1 MKKNLLLFLIC
12 TSPVVLGQTLPAD
25 STRRPTGSTVV
36 TPLQSA
42 TVGTP
47 ADTSQRPKP
56 TVSVPARPV
65 PSGSNGG
72 FGQPTNPVSIPGTD
86 TDNGPRGNAKITG
99 VVADSIT
106 GKPVEFASIA
116 LVDPAT
122 KKPLDGAAA
131 DDKGKFTINR
141 VVVGQFDLLVSFVG
155 YKTRTITGVKIE
167 RRGQDLNLGN
177 VTLTPDVRTL
187 KEVNVTGV
195 ASLVEEK
202 VDRLVYNAE
211 KDITVKGG
219 DATDVMRKVPL
230 LSVDLEGNVSLRGS
244 SNVRVLINNKPSTIV
259 ASSVADA
266 LKQIPADMIKT
277 VEVITSP
284 SAKYDA
290 EGSAGIINIVT
301 KKTTLQGATLNVDI
315 GGGNRGSNIG
325 LNGSLRTGKMGFNLG
340 GFGRANYNIKGEFEN
355 TQTTK
360 NASGNNTVTRQTA
373 TTLNQ
378 FVFGQYNLGWD
389 YDINKYNNLTASVR
403 FGVRNGNNLQDN
415 LRTLTTLPTGM
426 LAQGLR
432 NVNTKDNSNTV
443 DANVDYNRTFAKPQ
457 QEFSISAQFSRNN
470 RSNNFVADILN
481 PANSSTLL
489 SRQRNENPSFNQES
503 TIQIDYQTPLS
514 KTQLIEF
521 GGKGILR
528 KVNSDFK
535 YYFSPSETAPEQTD
549 PTRQANALNYE
560 QDIAATYLSYTVSTK
575 NKYTVKAGA
584 RYEYTFINA
593 DFRTE
598 SSTNQSTA
606 IPDYSNIVPS
616 INISKSLKGGKTLKL
631 AYNRR
636 IQRPGIQF
644 LNPNVN
650 AANPLNITQGNVSLR
665 PELTDNFEFSS
676 STYIKAVFIN
686 ATAFVRTTNNAITS
700 VRSGTSIQTGFD
712 VANPVFQQGIYT
724 TFLNI
729 GTENAYGLNLF
740 GNATLFS
747 KWQIGGGFDVFY
759 SQLKGQEA
767 GLTGISQPRTNDGVV
782 MSGRLFTNLT
792 LKNGWGVQGFGF
804 ARGKQVQLQGYQGGF
819 AFYSLGVKKDFKNKH
834 GSVGLSGDNFANF
847 PFKIRSES
855 QSPTFSQASVASL
868 YNSGVRINF
877 SYRFGKISFDE
888 PARKKGKSVN
898 NDDVKGEGEGSG
910 QPAQPAAGSGRPR

>member
-1 MKKNLLLFLIC
+1 MKNLLLLFLFG
-12 TSPVVLGQTLPAD
+12 TSSVALAQVTPPDTTRRSAD
-25 STRRPTGSTVV
+25 STVV
-36 TPLQSA
+36 SPAQSA
-42 TVGTP
+42 TVGIP
-47 ADTSQRPKP
+47 ADTNQRPQP
-56 TVSVPARPV
+56 TAPTPKRPAQ
-65 PSGSNGG
+65 SGNVGG
-72 FGQPTNPVSIPGTD
+72 FGQAPAPVNIPGTD
-86 TDNGPRGNAKITG
+86 TDNGPRGSAKITG
-99 VVADSIT
+99 IVADSVT

-116 LVDPAT
+116 LIDPAT

-131 DDKGKFTINR
+131 DDKGKFTVSR
-141 VVVGQFDLLVSFVG
+141 VVVGQFNLLISFVG
-155 YKTRTITGVKIE
+155 YKTRTVTNVKIE
-167 RRGQDLNLGN
+167 RRGQDLNLGTI
-177 VTLTPDVRTL
+177 TLTPDVRTL
-187 KEVNVTGV
+187 NEVNVTGV

-230 LSVDLEGNVSLRGS
+230 LSVDLDGNVSLRGS

-301 KKTTLQGATLNVDI
+301 KKTTLKGATLNVDV
-315 GGGNRGSNIG
+315 GGGNRGSNLG

-373 TTLNQ
+373 STLNQ
-378 FVFGQYNLGWD
+378 FAFGQYNLGWD

-415 LRTLTTLPTGM
+415 LLTLTTLPTGM
-426 LAQGLR
+426 LTRGLR
-432 NVNTKDNSNTV
+432 NVDTKDNSNTV
-443 DANVDYNRTFAKPQ
+443 DANLDYNRTFAKPQ

-470 RSNNFVADILN
+470 RVNNFVADILD

-528 KVNSDFK
+528 RVNSDFK
-535 YYFSPSETAPEQTD
+535 YYFTPTETAPEQTD
-549 PTRQANALNYE
+549 PTRQANTLDYE
-560 QDIAATYLSYTVSTK
+560 QDIAASYLSYTVSTK
-575 NKYTVKAGA
+575 NKYTIKAGA

-593 DFRTE
+593 DFKTE
-598 SSTNQSTA
+598 SSTNQSTT
-606 IPDYSNIVPS
+606 IPDYSNLVPS

-676 STYIKAVFIN
+676 SAYIKAVYIN
-686 ATAFVRTTNNAITS
+686 ATAFVRSSNNAITS

-712 VANPVFQQGIYT
+712 PANPIFQQGIYT
-724 TFLNI
+724 TYLNI
-729 GTENAYGLNLF
+729 GTENAYGMNLF

-747 KWQIGGGFDVFY
+747 KWQIGGGFDLIY
-759 SQLKGQEA
+759 SQLKGLETGLA
-767 GLTGISQPRTNDGVV
+767 GASQPRTNSGVV
-782 MSGRLFTNLT
+782 LSGRVFTSLT

-804 ARGKQVQLQGYQGGF
+804 ARGRQVQLQGYQGSF
-819 AFYSLGVKKDFKNKH
+819 AFYSLGMKKDFKNKR
-834 GSVGLSGDNFANF
+834 GSIGLSGENFFNF
-847 PFKIRSES
+847 PFRITSES
-855 QSPTFSQASVASL
+855 SAPTFSQNSLASL
-868 YNSGVRINF
+868 YNSGIRMNF
-877 SYRFGKISFDE
+877 SYRFGKISFEE
-888 PARKKGKSVN
+888 PTRKKGKSVN
-898 NDDVKGEGEGSG
+898 NDDVKGEGDGGGG
-910 QPAQPAAGSGRPR
+910 QPQPAAGGRPR